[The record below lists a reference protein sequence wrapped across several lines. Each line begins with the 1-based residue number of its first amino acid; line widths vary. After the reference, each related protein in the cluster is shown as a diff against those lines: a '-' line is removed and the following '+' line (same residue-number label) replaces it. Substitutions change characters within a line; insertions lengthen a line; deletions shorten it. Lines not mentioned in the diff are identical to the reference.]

1 MEEFLDKDGV
11 KGERGLHDPFGLI
24 EALFGGNIIEHLHG
38 RPFRGGY
45 SCITK
50 KISNVSIISLH
61 ILLDTRFSKLLY
73 YQYAIPYRSKL

>member
-1 MEEFLDKDGV
+1 MGADHRETALVCHIHEVPLHLHGTALLGEFLDKDGA

-45 SCITK
+45 SCIK
-50 KISNVSIISLH
+50 KE
-61 ILLDTRFSKLLY
+61 
-73 YQYAIPYRSKL
+73 YRT